1 MAGKSF
7 KGNLEILNLSD
18 IFQSLAMNRHSGT
31 LIVNDGKREKKIYF
45 AEGEITLL
53 SSNRRQRLGE
63 MLIASGKITDED
75 LDLALKL
82 QKQSRKKLGEIL
94 VEEGFCSDEDI
105 YKLVRMQIEEEIYDL
120 FLWRKAEFEFIAD
133 QIPDDMAREAPNLT
147 RLSLNTNSLIME
159 ALRRLDE
166 WNLMQDLVP
175 TTKEVFVVADAGALR
190 RCAHGLPERFDADQI
205 DGKTTVEG
213 LSERFF
219 ISEFEL
225 CKHLAEL
232 VREGALRPLGQDEL
246 VERAEEAY
254 ALNDFPAAAA
264 LYGRLAEYFPG
275 QPKILVP
282 LADSLRRTGA
292 DKQALAIY
300 DDLSKQLEQ
309 SGRDLDRL
317 RQCYEAITQLD
328 PTRQDLARK
337 LEELDLRQASAPRRI
352 GVLPVLAALLLVA
365 GGVAFAY
372 RERIQA
378 WVQPP
383 PDPSREVAAKL
394 LEEMSRA
401 KANRDYRAWFDKAVQ
416 LWREHPGAP
425 EMRKVQM
432 PILVATEPPGLDIWV
447 NNYFQG
453 TTSSEDPFY
462 VCTYDPADRVRV
474 EIKAPKREGSDE
486 QRVLWSH
493 DFEDPKHWNDVVK
506 VGIYDEPD
514 ASLIADGWLDVG
526 LVRASATGAYLA
538 PSRDGRLRALKVEGR
553 SLQTLQGWDGV
564 VLGEKGDTFSP
575 PALRGDLLLTGLVEG
590 GVAAV
595 DVSSG
600 AASAGEPVRGGLF
613 PADGPVVARPLVF
626 EREGAGRVVIATRHG
641 DVLCYP
647 AAGGTPLWTAKTEA
661 GVVHEPTFAAG
672 PGLIVVAAEDA
683 RLYAYRPDGSRAWLH
698 AAEAPLDGPALP
710 VSDDTLAVPL
720 QSGKVVLL
728 DAGTGAAR
736 GASHVDPD
744 GQRLTLLLAPDRA
757 ALYVANQSGA
767 VRALDPVSLRPLW
780 KGDFK
785 RAGARGRPRMARFG
799 QRLILGF
806 DAPNVVALNAE
817 TGRLVWQARFPEQAG
832 RAVAISAFDGHLFVA
847 TNKNYLHFFDTQDH

>member
-175 TTKEVFVVADAGALR
+175 STKEVFVVADQAALQ
-190 RCAHGLPERFDADQI
+190 RCAASLPERFDPAQI

-232 VREGALRPLGQDEL
+232 VREGAVRALTQDEL

-254 ALNDFPAAAA
+254 ALNDFSAAAA

-275 QPKILVP
+275 QAKIMVP

-292 DKQALAIY
+292 DKHALAIY
-300 DDLSKQLEQ
+300 DELAKQLERT
-309 SGRDLDRL
+309 GRDLDRL

-337 LEELDLRQASAPRRI
+337 LEELDLRQASAPRRA
-352 GVLPVLAALLLVA
+352 GLMPVLVGLLLVA
-365 GGVAFAY
+365 GGVGWVY
-372 RERIQA
+372 RENIQA

-401 KANRDYRAWFDKAVQ
+401 KANREYKAWFDKAVQ
-416 LWREHPGAP
+416 LWSEHPNAP
-425 EMRKVQM
+425 EMRKVQI

-447 NNYFQG
+447 NGYFQG
-453 TTSSEDPFY
+453 TTSPDDDFY
-462 VCTYDPADRVRV
+462 VCTYDPATRVRV
-474 EIKAPKREGSDE
+474 EVKAPKRDGQDE

-493 DFEDPKHWNDVVK
+493 DFEDPKRWNDVVR
-506 VGIYDEPD
+506 VSIYDEPD
-514 ASLIADGWLDVG
+514 GSFIGDAWLDVA
-526 LVRASATGAYLA
+526 LVRAPGSGAYLA

-553 SLQTLQGWDGV
+553 SLQALEGWDGL
-564 VLGEKGDTFSP
+564 VLGEKGDTFSAP
-575 PALRGDLLLTGLVEG
+575 VLLGEQLLAGLVEG
-590 GVAAV
+590 GVVAV

-600 AASAGEPVRGGLF
+600 AAAAGDPVRGGLF
-613 PADGPVVARPLVF
+613 PADAPVAARPLVL
-626 EREGAGRVVIATRHG
+626 EEGGGRVVVATRHG

-647 AAGGTPLWTAKTEA
+647 AGGGARLWAARVE
-661 GVVHEPTFAAG
+661 GEVVHDLAHAA
-672 PGLIVVAAEDA
+672 GLIVVAADDA
-683 RLYAYRPDGSRAWLH
+683 RVYAFRPDGARAWVH
-698 AAEAPLDGPALP
+698 AAEAPIDGPPVA
-710 VSDDTLAVPL
+710 VSDDALVVPL
-720 QSGKVVLL
+720 QSGKLLVLDARSGAPRGTSYAEPKGERIALLL
-728 DAGTGAAR
+728 DPAG
-736 GASHVDPD
+736 
-744 GQRLTLLLAPDRA
+744 A
-757 ALYVANQSGA
+757 ALYVANESGA

-780 KGDFK
+780 KRDFE
-785 RAGARGRPRMARFG
+785 RPGAHGRPCMARFRD
-799 QRLILGF
+799 RLVVGF
-806 DAPNVVALNAE
+806 DAPNVVALNAS

-832 RAVAISAFDGHLFVA
+832 RAMAISAFEEHLFVA
-847 TNKNYLHFFDTQDH
+847 TSKNYLHFFDAQDH